1 MAAAAAAED
10 DSINESHQRELLLKA
25 FGSMDLGSHTEDA
38 ATSSKNAFK
47 EEEKEAKELVASLRN
62 SEARVEKLEKE
73 VEAERETVREL
84 RTALKSAKEQV
95 VELLE
100 AKESLENELK
110 SAKEDFEAQIV
121 ETNGELEVKHMEC
134 VNLRQEFDAKEEQI
148 VQLLERIQI
157 LESDAVQHNQLSEL
171 GGQESDNLQRQ
182 MAILKSNFLEE
193 KASRDEEWREKCHAL
208 SAKVDAEAKRSEA
221 VRENLVKTQLGVA
234 GLSEVNAE
242 LKQQVAEL
250 QSGVEARDKAL
261 AILRDE
267 YEKVKTKYRKIKAA
281 GGGGNNVT
289 QQSTVLQPAAGQSV
303 LQSVNLSNSKRRSGS
318 SVGSRTSCST
328 YETAHD
334 DDKENNYSG
343 KENHLEIVGGGG
355 DFTKEELRLSK
366 KEVEL
371 LKEELK
377 VCKGVFLRSGA
388 SKAVQVMEKVYK
400 GRMQKVEGHHGRIVG
415 MMRKRLEEL
424 VDCLQKLLNMH
435 QRLSAIN
442 LDESLAGS
450 NDLLVDVSVMSES
463 LLDASRSFLQMGGT
477 GDGNGQEDVVNETQ
491 LPESVFKFP
500 TEEVFKQL
508 SETGI
513 DRDLDED
520 SVDQDD
526 QEDDTGGL
534 SPVTVKMMVGK
545 RLKEY
550 ENLMVELRDS
560 SKRRANA
567 EGQAMSLKRELD
579 QAEADREALKLEA
592 SKAERKAND
601 LTNLQ

>member
-62 SEARVEKLEKE
+62 SEARVEQLEKE

-84 RTALKSAKEQV
+84 RTALSNNQEQV

-171 GGQESDNLQRQ
+171 SGQESDNLQRQ

-221 VRENLVKTQLGVA
+221 VRENLVKTQLGVT

-281 GGGGNNVT
+281 GGGANNVT
-289 QQSTVLQPAAGQSV
+289 QQSTVLQPAAAG
-303 LQSVNLSNSKRRSGS
+303 QSVNLSNGKRRSGS

-343 KENHLEIVGGGG
+343 KENHLEIVGAGS

-442 LDESLAGS
+442 LDESLAAGAG
-450 NDLLVDVSVMSES
+450 NNLLMDVSVMSES

-477 GDGNGQEDVVNETQ
+477 GDGNSQEDVVNETQ

-513 DRDLDED
+513 DL
-520 SVDQDD
+520 
-526 QEDDTGGL
+526 
-534 SPVTVKMMVGK
+534 
-545 RLKEY
+545 
-550 ENLMVELRDS
+550 
-560 SKRRANA
+560 
-567 EGQAMSLKRELD
+567 
-579 QAEADREALKLEA
+579 ADGRNRG
-592 SKAERKAND
+592 RK
-601 LTNLQ
+601 